1 MPDQYNQ
8 IDVKIDKLRDKLS
21 EAEWEDQDA
30 IMIQMLSLE
39 TQILNDLT
47 RNVNQISK
55 DIRDML
61 GHLRTWG
68 R

>member
-8 IDVKIDKLRDKLS
+8 IDGKIDKLRDKLS

-61 GHLRTWG
+61 GQLRTWG

>member
-8 IDVKIDKLRDKLS
+8 IDGKIDKLRDKLS

>member
-8 IDVKIDKLRDKLS
+8 IDGKIDKLRDKLS

-61 GHLRTWG
+61 GHLRT
-68 R
+68 

>member
-8 IDVKIDKLRDKLS
+8 IDGKIDKLRDKLS

-39 TQILNDLT
+39 TQILNALT